1 MFRGVTV
8 ARSAQLKRMS
18 HCVKLDE
25 LSARLPVMKFPAS
38 SGFLTYYVLH
48 HGDEVA
54 FLRDGKK
61 GTVYAYSGKLKPML
75 SFD

>member
-1 MFRGVTV
+1 M
-8 ARSAQLKRMS
+8 
-18 HCVKLDE
+18 KL
-25 LSARLPVMKFPAS
+25 PAS

-75 SFD
+75 SFDWPEHQLAFGSAQPGGSERKHFHSEYIA